1 MRLKWLLF
9 FEFNL
14 SISDDQS
21 NIWLNLT
28 GSDGTKDLSALN
40 PVCKYQKIKVKK
52 SVFGLL
58 FSMATQFLFCQDV
71 RLITLDQLY
80 KRVNDS
86 KDTVFVVNFWATW
99 CVPCLEELPHFEKL
113 SKQLKN
119 KKLKV
124 LLISMDSKSKLK
136 STVTEFVR
144 RSRIKNEVFLL
155 DENDQQ
161 IYINRIDTTWS
172 GALPATLMLRN
183 NDRRFFEKEFTY
195 PVLLETC
202 KNFMDR

>member
-1 MRLKWLLF
+1 M
-9 FEFNL
+9 
-14 SISDDQS
+14 
-21 NIWLNLT
+21 
-28 GSDGTKDLSALN
+28 
-40 PVCKYQKIKVKK
+40 KK

-58 FSMATQFLFCQDV
+58 FSIAVQLLFSQDV

-80 KRVNDS
+80 ERVNGS
-86 KDTVFVVNFWATW
+86 KDTAFVVNFWATW

-124 LLISMDSKSKLK
+124 LLVSMDSKSKLK
-136 STVTEFVR
+136 STVTKYVR
-144 RSRIKNEVFLL
+144 SSRIKNEVFLL
-155 DENDQQ
+155 DEKDQQ

-202 KNFMDR
+202 KSFMER